1 MGEQSSGILFLSF
14 NYKALV
20 SLLTMYT
27 NTCGVCFVCFTTK
40 LDCMEK
46 AFIIGPFPETV

>member
-20 SLLTMYT
+20 SLLT
-27 NTCGVCFVCFTTK
+27 CGVCFVCFTTK

-46 AFIIGPFPETV
+46 AFIIWTFS